1 MIGRFRKVCMPYGVL
16 ITLGQNVIWN
26 VIYIHKSEHV
36 LRIDEFAMAIEPTL
50 WFCIE
55 FLMKMSD
62 VIFGISVTWLGAL
75 WALAPSPSRDEVFPT
90 AIGLTFW
97 AKSDV
102 WNRFLV
108 VLSVTWWSVS
118 VETFGSHLIY
128 SFGSVWI
135 SLDLLLWECL
145 YLSWS
150 TSLEVFGS
158 IVWKWMD
165 HFLCIL
171 FGISWF
177 HYSY

>member
-1 MIGRFRKVCMPYGVL
+1 MWSEMLY
-16 ITLGQNVIWN
+16 
-26 VIYIHKSEHV
+26 IYKSEHV

-118 VETFGSHLIY
+118 VEMFGSHLIY
-128 SFGSVWI
+128 SFGSCWL
-135 SLDLLLWECL
+135 SLDLLLGSVWILVDLLLWKCL
-145 YLSWS
+145 AQ
-150 TSLEVFGS
+150 
-158 IVWKWMD
+158 
-165 HFLCIL
+165 LCENEWI
-171 FGISWF
+171 ISYVYCLAYHGF
-177 HYSY
+177 IIHISYNCFSV